1 MKTAGEK
8 SARPRPQEQ
17 HRLLAQMAGSR
28 TGHDL
33 ARKLEQAA
41 PSPAAVRQ
49 RRHRHRVHSGRAVF
63 RVELGVLDVELYLVG
78 AGLLRPGDVDR
89 STIEAALARLLERLI
104 TAGGYA

>member
-1 MKTAGEK
+1 
-8 SARPRPQEQ
+8 
-17 HRLLAQMAGSR
+17 
-28 TGHDL
+28 
-33 ARKLEQAA
+33 
-41 PSPAAVRQ
+41 
-49 RRHRHRVHSGRAVF
+49 VF